1 MSVSRAAGFTMPA
14 LLLFLLLS
22 LLLPSHAAET
32 ASKPPDK
39 QGKPPSVLDGA
50 VKKIAGQR
58 ITVNAPQGAGLLPLY
73 ADHKIDAP
81 APDVKRVLIV
91 VHGALRNADAYFAAG
106 RQAVD
111 AAGAAGAGTLLIAP
125 QFLTP
130 ADLKAFK
137 LATETLAWS
146 QEGWKDGEAARSP
159 APISSFSA
167 MDALLEHFTNRAL
180 YPALTEVVVAGHSA
194 GAQIVQRY
202 AVAGQA
208 DAVLRQAGI
217 AVRYVVANP
226 STYLYFDNSRPGS
239 DGAFRAADTGSCP
252 KVNQWKYGMGAIPA
266 YLAEQ
271 DVAGIEARYAARK
284 VVYLLGTADTDPHTH
299 FIDRSCAAMA
309 QGPYRLARGLAYFRY
324 LQGRH
329 ASGLQQSVVEV
340 PGVGH
345 DDKAMFTSSCGLA
358 VLFGSQLP
366 ASCPHIP

>member
-1 MSVSRAAGFTMPA
+1 MSVSRTAGFAA
-14 LLLFLLLS
+14 LVLLLS
-22 LLLPSHAAET
+22 GHPGLAAT
-32 ASKPPDK
+32 MPQARPDK
-39 QGKPPSVLDGA
+39 PASVLDA
-50 VKKIAGQR
+50 PVKKIAGQR
-58 ITVNAPQGAGLLPLY
+58 IAVNTPQGAGLLPLY
-73 ADHKIDAP
+73 ADHKIDVP

-106 RQAVD
+106 RQTVD
-111 AAGAAGAGTLLIAP
+111 AAGAAGTGTLLVAP

-137 LATETLAWS
+137 LAAGTLAWS
-146 QEGWKDGEAARSP
+146 QEGWKDGEPARSP

-167 MDALLEHFTNRAL
+167 MDALLEHFTDRTL
-180 YPALTEVVVAGHSA
+180 YPALTEVVLAGHSA

-208 DAVLRQAGI
+208 EAVLRKAGI
-217 AVRYVVANP
+217 EVRYVVANP

-239 DGAFRAADTGSCP
+239 NGSFQPADNASCR
-252 KVNQWKYGMGAIPA
+252 KVNQWKYGMDAIPA

-271 DVAGIEARYAARK
+271 DVAGLEARYAARK

-345 DDKAMFTSSCGLA
+345 DDRAMFTSACGLA
-358 VLFGSQLP
+358 VLFGSPLP
-366 ASCPHIP
+366 ASCRHIP